1 MTTLDTLVIGMIF
14 AAPFALW
21 AMVLIADYRR
31 RQP

>member
-21 AMVLIADYRR
+21 TMVLVADHRR
-31 RQP
+31 TR